1 MLWRDPD
8 SSTCSTLESWDTPA
22 HQTQTNMTNDF
33 LAVLSVDHPISGYV
47 LNCWPIPIQRGPKIG
62 VPTKSSKIR
71 SFWNILVLRPMVL
84 GTPILR
90 NPHIVFMVC
99 SIFQHLS
106 SRNLIYEPLA
116 TASIVV
122 RHVFLIIGAPGSG
135 APQQEQI
142 PHQDKGHLSTKRMGI
157 SAIKNDDVTDVT
169 YRLCLDIVEIF
180 PHQLPFYFFDKKP
193 LDLSTRSLGK
203 PWWEDRCQTTWDP
216 ALGASTSQSS
226 SGITCPCWTAVIFTL
241 KR

>member
-1 MLWRDPD
+1 
-8 SSTCSTLESWDTPA
+8 
-22 HQTQTNMTNDF
+22 
-33 LAVLSVDHPISGYV
+33 
-47 LNCWPIPIQRGPKIG
+47 
-62 VPTKSSKIR
+62 
-71 SFWNILVLRPMVL
+71 MVL

-135 APQQEQI
+135 APQHEQI

-169 YRLCLDIVEIF
+169 NRLCLDIVEIF

-193 LDLSTRSLGK
+193 VDLGTRSLGK

-216 ALGASTSQSS
+216 ALGASTSQILPVFLRYHLPLLNRSHLHFETLSRTFCIWDLSFSCYRCRSS
-226 SGITCPCWTAVIFTL
+226 VALSKEGLDLPWLDSSEEKHNAKIPSAKTLDFIHRCYIMLYTVIIVNYSFLVSG
-241 KR
+241 